1 MIKSLIDL
9 ALIDEKDLYKAYTLA
24 LNQSQD
30 PQFLNGMTDRVAGY
44 YLDQTNQM

>member
-9 ALIDEKDLYKAYTLA
+9 ALINEKDLYNPYIAA

-30 PQFLNGMTDRVAGY
+30 PQFLNNMTDRVVGY
-44 YLDQTNQM
+44 YLNKQ